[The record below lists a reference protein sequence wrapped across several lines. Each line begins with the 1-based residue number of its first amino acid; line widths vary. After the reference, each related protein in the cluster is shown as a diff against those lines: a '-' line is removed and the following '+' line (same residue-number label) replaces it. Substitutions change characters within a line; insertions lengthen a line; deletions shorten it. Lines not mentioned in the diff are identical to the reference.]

1 MLDLTTSLF
10 SSPLATFSTI
20 FTVTVSIVIT
30 YKFYFYDKEIT
41 LSDRLAQVE
50 AARAQKGLPTEVT
63 ITPEDFRLNPELA
76 DIFGVTGVNESI
88 NITLETNAHL
98 EYQQFQETLQV
109 HNNFIENTV
118 QFVSELSLNNL
129 LEFLTYLVSL
139 FN

>member
-1 MLDLTTSLF
+1 MLDLSSFF
-10 SSPLATFSTI
+10 SSPLGTFSTI

-30 YKFYFYDKEIT
+30 YKFYYYDKEIT
-41 LSDRLAQVE
+41 LSDKLAQVE

-63 ITPEDFRLNPELA
+63 ITPEDFRLNPELV
-76 DIFGVTGVNESI
+76 DILGVQGGNESV

-98 EYQQFQETLQV
+98 EYQQFQDTIQV

-118 QFVSELSLNNL
+118 QFVSDLSLNNL